1 MGIFNAPFDATF
13 IICFVSLNPVANLML
28 PSNSLKHFLHVL
40 FPDSSSNENRLFLA
54 HPHPVFRFCSLQ
66 RSDLCSAN
74 RLCQLLSPAGYIL
87 KRKHLQKTMH
97 LPHAACWDTE
107 DRFKGLEIHLLWP
120 LSSHTDRTTSRTKHQ
135 GGKKPSLTRQGCQCT
150 NITAQH
156 FVLAASEPY
165 PPLGSRF
172 TSCLKAFS
180 NGNVLLIMQSLHSP
194 HN

>member
-1 MGIFNAPFDATF
+1 MGILNAPFDATF
-13 IICFVSLNPVANLML
+13 IICFVSLTWKHQIGYRI
-28 PSNSLKHFLHVL
+28 NSLKHFLHVL

-135 GGKKPSLTRQGCQCT
+135 GEKNPLLLGKVASVLILPL
-150 NITAQH
+150 NILCLLPLNH
-156 FVLAASEPY
+156 SHHWGLASQAAWK
-165 PPLGSRF
+165 LFQMGTF
-172 TSCLKAFS
+172 F
-180 NGNVLLIMQSLHSP
+180 
-194 HN
+194 